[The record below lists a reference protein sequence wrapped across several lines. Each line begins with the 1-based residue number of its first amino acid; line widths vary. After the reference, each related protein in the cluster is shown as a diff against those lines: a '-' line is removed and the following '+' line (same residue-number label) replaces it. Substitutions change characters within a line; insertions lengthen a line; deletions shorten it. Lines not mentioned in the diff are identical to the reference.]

1 MEGFVQTQINLY
13 KSEISW
19 LSLFKVTKIILVDF
33 HEPIL
38 CVGDQQDVLAAEVEH
53 NNAAVNVWDTN
64 VGKNNKRNL
73 QPVSRLEGN

>member
-1 MEGFVQTQINLY
+1 MIIFVN
-13 KSEISW
+13 
-19 LSLFKVTKIILVDF
+19 F

-64 VGKNNKRNL
+64 VRKNNKRNL
-73 QPVSRLEGN
+73 QPVSRLETK